1 MERAM
6 RTHVTLTE
14 IIDDIVRRHKTRQT
28 QIEHEALDDEEYL
41 DLEDIL
47 LAQNR
52 TKRWLEEQ

>member
-14 IIDDIVRRHKTRQT
+14 IIDDIVRRHKARQA
-28 QIEHEALDDEEYL
+28 QVEHEALDDEEYL

-47 LAQNR
+47 LTQNR
-52 TKRWLEEQ
+52 TKRWLEEM